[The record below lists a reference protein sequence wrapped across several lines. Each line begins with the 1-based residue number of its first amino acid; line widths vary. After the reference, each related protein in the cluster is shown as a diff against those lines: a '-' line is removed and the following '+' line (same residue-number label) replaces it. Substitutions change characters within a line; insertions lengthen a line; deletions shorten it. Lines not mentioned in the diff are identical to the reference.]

1 MKFIFRNVSLCILF
15 FLLSACETTPSKMS
29 MSQVMKGCDVDF
41 GTSFDRYA
49 GCIKYRY
56 EQYGN
61 QPNAITVRAFIAHVE
76 VLEEKYSSNQISN
89 AQAKAL
95 THDYFLKTIHS
106 QNQRDAAAA
115 DAALLNT
122 LNSIQQQQNQQQ
134 IIQQLRAP
142 VQTNCIRN
150 GQTVN
155 CTSF

>member
-1 MKFIFRNVSLCILF
+1 MKLIFRNLSLCLLF
-15 FLLSACETTPSKMS
+15 FLLSACETTPSKLS
-29 MSQVMKGCDVDF
+29 MSEVMKGCELEF
-41 GTSFDRYA
+41 GTNFNRYS
-49 GCIKYRY
+49 GCIKFRY
-56 EQYGN
+56 QEYGT
-61 QPNAITVRAFIAHVE
+61 QPNAITVRAFLAQVE
-76 VLEEKYSSNQISN
+76 VLEERYSSNQISN

-95 THDYFLKTIHS
+95 THDYYLKTIHA
-106 QNQRDAAAA
+106 QNQRDTAAA